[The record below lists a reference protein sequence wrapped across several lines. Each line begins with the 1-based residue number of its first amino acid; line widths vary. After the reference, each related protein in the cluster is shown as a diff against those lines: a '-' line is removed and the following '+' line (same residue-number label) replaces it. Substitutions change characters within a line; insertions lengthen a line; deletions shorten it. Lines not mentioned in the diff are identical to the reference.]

1 MRRAEEV
8 AILAVVERLLR
19 ISEQFNGRVLKTYR
33 ESNMSRNATLNGEA
47 GQILKMSDQAQL
59 IILNAIRNKV
69 KCQSCFKWIGRA

>member
-8 AILAVVERLLR
+8 AILTVLERLLR
-19 ISEQFNGRVLKTYR
+19 LSEQFHERIRKTYK
-33 ESNMSRNATLNGEA
+33 EQDISRNAMLNGEA

-69 KCQSCFKWIGRA
+69 KCQSCFRWVGRA